1 MLAERYHV
9 QSCDWRKQHWLIRER
24 LKKGFTVLFICIFP
38 DATVF
43 QVERKLTKEFNTFHS
58 YRFKIMGFTNEILII
73 QFITC

>member
-1 MLAERYHV
+1 LEKAALV
-9 QSCDWRKQHWLIRER
+9 DQGKI
-24 LKKGFTVLFICIFP
+24 KKGFTVLSICIAP